1 MKHLIEDDKK
11 YFELIEEGLIGKVG
25 DSTERRLLLDLLE
38 QLKWK
43 LGNYR
48 DNDVYIDVTF
58 LDSKQV
64 ENEDGRLVWVTSN
77 TRKEQILSPF
87 YDKIDRTTRM
97 IITVDFIKFIYDEG
111 IRFKRMYSHY
121 VIHGVTYNPW
131 MSPDDKFI
139 GKHKENT
146 IMIHDWKCDYDEV
159 CSIIRNRNIF
169 YKEYYT
175 YKEKYYKI
183 YDVVLKEEYIKQK
196 VDNVNPETEE
206 ATKKEVEIPCSKVCL
221 FVSKTPETE
230 CPYKYD
236 YRTHEDIIIDVE
248 ERLKKGSLEKDVF
261 YISELKKSY
270 DKARKDKDPSTISI
284 KMLIHLHLMTLTKE
298 DRKTVMERCGM
309 IKEEEEKDV

>member
-1 MKHLIEDDKK
+1 MKHIIEDDKR
-11 YFELIEEGLIGKVG
+11 YFELIEEGLIGRAT
-25 DSTERRLLLDLLE
+25 DSTERRLLLELLE

-43 LGNYR
+43 LRNYR
-48 DNDVYIDVTF
+48 DNDLYVDVTF

-77 TRKEQILSPF
+77 ARKEHILSPF
-87 YDKIDRTTRM
+87 YSKSDRITRM
-97 IITVDFIKFIYDEG
+97 INTVNFIEFIYEEA
-111 IRFKRMYSHY
+111 IEFKRMYSHY

-139 GKHKENT
+139 GEHKENT
-146 IMIHDWKCDYDEV
+146 IMVHDWKCGDDDI
-159 CSIIRNRNIF
+159 CSIIRDRDIF

-183 YDVVLKEEYIKQK
+183 YDVVLKDEYIKQE

-206 ATKKEVEIPCSKVCL
+206 VTKKEVEIPCMKIYL
-221 FVSKTPETE
+221 FVNKTPETE
-230 CPYKYD
+230 SPYKYD
-236 YRTHEDIIIDVE
+236 FNTYENTRME
-248 ERLKKGSLEKDVF
+248 ECLKKDNLEKDVY

-270 DKARKDKDPSTISI
+270 DMASRDKCPSAISI
-284 KMLIHLHLMTLTKE
+284 RMLMHLHLMTLNAD

-309 IKEEEEKDV
+309 GKKEEAK